1 MTDEIEVI
9 LSPLCQEISSD
20 GMSVQVEIYENG
32 EGGWILETIDE
43 FNNSTVWDDIFETD
57 NAALAEAKKVI
68 SEEGI
73 DSLIGP
79 ASDKGEW

>member
-1 MTDEIEVI
+1 MSDEILGN
-9 LSPLCQEISSD
+9 LSQLSQEISSD
-20 GMSVQVEIYENG
+20 GKSVQVEIYENG

-43 FNNSTVWDDIFETD
+43 FNNSTVWDDTFTTD
-57 NAALAEAKKVI
+57 SAALAEAKKVI

-79 ASDKGEW
+79 ASGKGEW